1 MQTVELYKDGDDP
14 FSCLEKVED
23 IIIEPVGEGRFRAV
37 RADGEVIRPIEK
49 KFNDLHYL
57 VVSCRRY
64 NNRPD
69 DGRRMV
75 IRMDKKGDY
84 YPVVISR
91 DNHLWDGYRK
101 G

>member
-1 MQTVELYKDGDDP
+1 MRTVELYKDGEDP

-23 IIIEPVGEGRFRAV
+23 ITIEPVGEGRFRAV
-37 RADGEVIRPIEK
+37 RTNGEVIRPIEK

>member
-1 MQTVELYKDGDDP
+1 VQTVELYKDGEDP
-14 FSCLEKVED
+14 FSGLEKLED
-23 IIIEPVGEGRFRAV
+23 ITIQPVDGGRYIAV
-37 RADGEVIRPIEK
+37 RADGEVIHPVEK

-84 YPVVISR
+84 YPAVISR
-91 DNHLWDGYRK
+91 DNHLWDGFRK